1 MKSIFK
7 ATLIFLLFFTFAS
20 SAIVQAEQ
28 VGPAAVE
35 EASEVEA
42 ISTQEGQNRREVIK
56 NQIQEKIATRASRL
70 SEVKRNIVNSR
81 FRKMMRRLSAAL
93 VRLERITSRI
103 ESRIEKLEEKNKN
116 MELDDAK
123 TKIETVKQKIDE
135 TGYNLIPQAREKFEE
150 VVEGEDPKEIFSEVK
165 ELIKETKQEI
175 IEIHQLLVDT
185 IRSIKASVE
194 TEE

>member
-1 MKSIFK
+1 MKNFFK

-28 VGPAAVE
+28 VGPAVVQE
-35 EASEVEA
+35 SNRVEA
-42 ISTQEGQNRREVIK
+42 TNAQEGQDRREVIK
-56 NQIQEKIATRASRL
+56 NQTQEKIATRASRL
-70 SEVKRNIVNSR
+70 NEARKNIIRNR

-93 VRLERITSRI
+93 VRLERITNRI

-116 MELDDAK
+116 MELDNAK

-135 TGYNLIPQAREKFEE
+135 TGYNLIPQAGEKFEE
-150 VVEGEDPKEIFSEVK
+150 VVEGENPKEIFSEVR

-175 IEIHQLLVDT
+175 IEIHQLLVDI
-185 IRSIKASVE
+185 IRSIKASVK